1 LINLL
6 YYIFKDRYIIFPT
19 FSCLHSSICLTIE
32 RNINLRV
39 LTSLLYV
46 PVKEIGCGCA
56 VETLT
61 RVSASEGTERKNI
74 FQRRENKWPAIQVH
88 PRLSQGEKERATG
101 RASSKSPLRRNKRAT
116 SLLFARRSD
125 LPFVRHFD
133 RGLFPVRA
141 VRDDHY
147 RNCFTRRL
155 ESTVHLL
162 LRPSL
167 LELPTRNMSEIW
179 LSSVCAIRI
188 NKTVISVILYE
199 FHIQQ

>member
-1 LINLL
+1 MINLL

-46 PVKEIGCGCA
+46 PVKEIGCGCT

-88 PRLSQGEKERATG
+88 PRLGQGEKERATG
-101 RASSKSPLRRNKRAT
+101 RASSKSTLRGNKRAT
-116 SLLFARRSD
+116 SLLFARRSS
-125 LPFVRHFD
+125 LPFDVQHFD
-133 RGLFPVRA
+133 CRGSFPVRA
-141 VRDDHY
+141 VRDAHY

-167 LELPTRNMSEIW
+167 LELLTRNMSEIW

-188 NKTVISVILYE
+188 TIK
-199 FHIQQ
+199 Q